1 MVKKFNQPEDEP
13 PIFLKLRWLLGNQL
27 LLYKKVIIKVSLAN
41 QELTIDFLLLFLD
54 GGDVLRAKWLRTLG
68 YIPIFLPY
76 QCYIFMI
83 KEVKF
88 VLRAKDLMV

>member
-1 MVKKFNQPEDEP
+1 MVKKFDHPEDKP

-27 LLYKKVIIKVSLAN
+27 LLYKKVNIKVSLAN

-54 GGDVLRAKWLRTLG
+54 GDDVLGAKWLRILG

-76 QCYIFMI
+76 
-83 KEVKF
+83 
-88 VLRAKDLMV
+88 